1 MKNLSATLFFI
12 CLSIFAELPA
22 QTIKNIHRHN
32 LPVLRI
38 PTDLIDKVQTV
49 EVEGQKVLHVLQ
61 FNGFVNE
68 VPVAQI
74 DSINHTIGTTMDPQQ
89 LGNLRMG
96 SVMGVVRDT
105 GDAPI
110 INALVRSPYGGEE
123 TRTDANGVFFLN
135 DIYVYDKLGYI
146 TIEKPGYHKGSRSFL
161 PLQQGANR
169 VNVQLL
175 NLNQTASFNANTGG
189 SVSTGLM
196 QLNFPANAIQ
206 RNGQPYSG
214 TVRVYAAALNPL
226 SAEMLDQMPGEL
238 LGGLNDSLRML
249 RSFGM
254 ASIELRD
261 VNYQM
266 LQLIADSSV
275 VVRFSI
281 PQALQ
286 SEAPVSIDWWS
297 FDESL
302 GYWKHEG
309 AAQKQGV
316 QYIGSASHFSWWNVD
331 IPENFNNFQ
340 GVVNSTGGNPVSDA
354 QINVIS
360 PTMGTGTIYTNAE
373 GIFTCRVPKNQ
384 SLALN
389 VYLTCS
395 STSDWALMHT
405 ETINS
410 GAQTINTEITVDLQ
424 SRFPIKGTVLNCQQ
438 LLISKGYVKLG
449 QRNYFTKNGL
459 FIIYT
464 CAIGEYTLRGFDV
477 SIPDSIKG
485 SELVDVQVASN
496 GVDSVNIEAC
506 QVIFGKVEDID
517 GNVYQTMR
525 FGNQWWTIENLK
537 TTRFAEGSVIPNIS
551 SNASWPLVN
560 GPAWCYSY
568 NNLVNGDM
576 YGKIYN
582 WLTVADSRNLCPA
595 GWHAPTDAEWTILV
609 NQLGGAL
616 VAGGKMKSTTGWN
629 LPNIDATNESGFTA
643 LPGGFRFGSGS
654 NGTFSNVFGTA
665 NWWSAS
671 QFNST
676 LAYTYTLPNY
686 SGAAERTTTGKDI
699 GFYVRCVKD

>member
-1 MKNLSATLFFI
+1 MKNLYATLLLI
-12 CLSIFAELPA
+12 SLGIFAQLSA
-22 QTIKNIHRHN
+22 QTLKNIHRHN
-32 LPVLRI
+32 LPVLQI
-38 PTDLIDKVQTV
+38 PIDLIDKVETV
-49 EVEGQKVLHVLQ
+49 DVAGQKYLHVIQ

-74 DSINHTIGTTMDPQQ
+74 DSITHTDGTAMDPQQ

-96 SVMGVVRDT
+96 SVMGEVRDT

-123 TRTDANGVFFLN
+123 TRTDANGVFFFN
-135 DIYVYDKLGYI
+135 DIIVYDKLGYI

-161 PLQQGANR
+161 PLQQGDNR

-175 NLNQTASFNANTGG
+175 PLNLTSSFNASSGG
-189 SVSTGLM
+189 SVSVGLM
-196 QLNFPANAIQ
+196 QLYFPANVIQ

-226 SAEMLDQMPGEL
+226 STEMLDQMPGEL

-266 LQLIADSSV
+266 LQLIEDSSV

-286 SEAPVSIDWWS
+286 AEAPDSIDWWS

-302 GYWKHEG
+302 GFWKHEG
-309 AAQKQGV
+309 VAQKQGV
-316 QYIGSASHFSWWNVD
+316 QYIGAASHFSWWNVD

-340 GVVNSTGGNPVSDA
+340 GVVNTVGSSPVSDA

-360 PTMGTGTIYTNAE
+360 PTMGTGTIYSNAE

-389 VYLTCS
+389 VNLTCS
-395 STSDWALMHT
+395 TTSDWALMHT
-405 ETINS
+405 QTINS
-410 GAQTINTEITVDLQ
+410 GSQPINTEITVDLQ
-424 SRFPIKGTVLNCQQ
+424 GRFPIKGTVVNCQQ
-438 LLISKGYVKLG
+438 LPISKGYVKLG
-449 QRNYFTKNGL
+449 RMNYFTRNGL
-459 FIIYT
+459 FVIQT
-464 CAIGEYTLRGFDV
+464 CAIGAYTIRGFDV

-485 SELVDVQVASN
+485 SELVNVQVEST

-506 QVIFGKVEDID
+506 QVIFGKVADID

-525 FGNQWWTIENLK
+525 YGNQWWTIENLK
-537 TTRFAEGSVIPNIS
+537 TTRFEEGSVIQNVTN
-551 SNASWPLVN
+551 NASWPLAN
-560 GPAWCYSY
+560 APAWCYSY
-568 NNLVNGDM
+568 NNLVFGDM

-582 WLTVADSRNLCPA
+582 WLTVSDSRNLCPA

-609 NQLGGAL
+609 NQLGGAP

-654 NGTFSNVFGTA
+654 NGAFSNLLATA
-665 NWWSAS
+665 NWWTSS
-671 QFNST
+671 QFSAL
-676 LAYTYTLPNY
+676 LAYTYTVTNS
-686 SGAAERTTTGKDI
+686 SGASERTTTGKDI
-699 GFYVRCVKD
+699 GFYVRCLKD